1 MMIKVIRK
9 KEDYEVALT
18 RIDKII
24 DSIPGT
30 DEGNELE
37 VLGILVSDYEDN
49 NEPIDLPNIPDAIRF
64 EMDRLGLDQKDLIP
78 YIGSRSKVSEILAGK
93 IRPSLRMMR
102 ALHKHLG
109 IPSEVLLQDP
119 DASLPQDRVNL
130 DWSKFP
136 LQEMITRQWISA
148 TGKNIR
154 DHAEEIIRPF
164 IDRAGGFSAVP
175 EPVFKA
181 TDSPRQNARRDPYAV
196 TAWCLKIIIE
206 DREFPLPVVYKTGT
220 VDLEFMRHLAKFS
233 SVPSGPKA
241 AVEFLAQY
249 GIRVVFEKQ
258 LRKCY
263 FDAAAMMTSENR
275 PLIGMTLRYD
285 RLDNF
290 WFCLFHE
297 LAHIGKHLEKGDTL
311 FIDDLSLRGHPG
323 EAFDIKEKEADDL
336 AEDALLPKANWSQH
350 SVSREPSV
358 LNVLDMAAK
367 LKIHP
372 AIVAGRARYEN
383 RNYRILARH
392 VGQGQVK
399 YLFFS

>member
-1 MMIKVIRK
+1 MMIKVIRN

-37 VLGILVSDYEDN
+37 VLGILVSDYEDS
-49 NEPIDLPNIPDAIRF
+49 NEPIGLPSIPDAIRF
-64 EMDRLGLDQKDLIP
+64 EMDRLGLDQKGLIP
-78 YIGSRSKVSEILAGK
+78 FIGSRPKVSEILAGK

-109 IPSEVLLQDP
+109 IPAEVLLQDP
-119 DASLPQDRVNL
+119 DASLPQDKLNL
-130 DWSKFP
+130 DWSRFP
-136 LQEMITRQWISA
+136 LKEMISRQWIKSIN
-148 TGKNIR
+148 KNVL
-154 DHAEEIIRPF
+154 DHAEESIRPF

-175 EPVFKA
+175 EPVFK
-181 TDSPRQNARRDPYAV
+181 TNDSPRQNARRDPYAV

-258 LRKCY
+258 LSKCY
-263 FDAAAMMTSENR
+263 FDAAAMMTSGNR

-297 LAHIGKHLEKGDTL
+297 LAHIGKHLEKGDSL
-311 FIDDLSLRGHPG
+311 FIDDLSLREHPG
-323 EAFDIKEKEADDL
+323 EDFDIKEKEADDM
-336 AEDALLPKANWSQH
+336 AEEALLPRARWQQH
-350 SVSREPSV
+350 SVSSEPSV
-358 LNVLDMAAK
+358 ANVLDMASK
-367 LKIHP
+367 MKIHP
-372 AIVAGRARYEN
+372 AIVAGRARYETN
-383 RNYRILARH
+383 NYRILARH
-392 VGQGQVK
+392 VGQGQVGQ
-399 YLFFS
+399 LFYS